1 MEPYVPGM
9 LKLLSLFCVCV
20 WVSIQTLYIYSFT
33 HKILTTIVVIDEI
46 KWQLRFP
53 TKFAMST
60 LKLTYLDK
68 VEQETHNFLSER
80 VKHNLLNPE
89 KGLNLDLTIKEAE
102 ILMSANEN
110 VRDLADKGELQK
122 IHKKYNDL

>member
-1 MEPYVPGM
+1 MN
-9 LKLLSLFCVCV
+9 F
-20 WVSIQTLYIYSFT
+20 
-33 HKILTTIVVIDEI
+33 ILTTLYYIDEI

-68 VEQETHNFLSER
+68 VEQETQNFLNER

-89 KGLNLDLTIKEAE
+89 KGLNLDLSIKEAE
-102 ILMSANEN
+102 ILISANEN
-110 VRDLADKGELQK
+110 VRDLADKGDLQK